1 MYLLVYFI
9 IYQLLDLF
17 SNILLDINFFFLVN
31 DLRQTLPSLLT
42 EKTAEELENLPPY
55 VEKCIMVYIPDI
67 QHCLAITEWNGP
79 PPDDEMIPG
88 LEFKFSCNNIRY
100 YKSKGARGR
109 INFS

>member
-1 MYLLVYFI
+1 P
-9 IYQLLDLF
+9 
-17 SNILLDINFFFLVN
+17 VN

-88 LEFKFSCNNIRY
+88 LEFKFSCNNIRV
-100 YKSKGARGR
+100 KHIAQLANEQKFKIDMQEFKQWILQAIKRR
-109 INFS
+109 